1 MFALPLQSER
11 ASLIEGMS
19 AVMVVGAG
27 RIGASIAKLLHNSGE
42 YKVTVA
48 DHEVAAL
55 ERLAGVLPVRVL
67 KLEAERETSHLATEL
82 RALAPGSRAAVLSAC
97 SFDVNRF
104 IARAALEAGVS
115 YFDLTED
122 VETTRFI
129 REIAIQA
136 SNGQIFM
143 PQCGLAPGFI
153 GILAA
158 SMVHRFDRLDALR
171 MRVGALPE
179 YPHNHLMYHLTW
191 STDGVINEYC
201 KPCDVIHRGHRQEV
215 LALDGLERFAID
227 GVEYEAFNTSGGLG
241 TLCETLAGQVNE
253 LNYKTVR
260 YPGHHYL
267 MDFLING
274 LRMGDTLETQRQLGR
289 IFDRAIPMT
298 RQDVVLML
306 CAASGWRDGIY
317 SEETNARKIYHQQVG
332 NEHWSAIQLTTSAA
346 ACVAVDLFFS
356 EELAVKRG
364 FVRQED
370 VPLDVF
376 LANRFGK
383 YYAFDAEHA
392 GLVVS

>member
-1 MFALPLQSER
+1 MF
-11 ASLIEGMS
+11 

-27 RIGASIAKLLHNSGE
+27 RIGASIAKLLHNSGDYE
-42 YKVTVA
+42 ITVA
-48 DHEVAAL
+48 DHETGAL
-55 ERLAGVLPVRVL
+55 ERVAAAAPVRVL
-67 KLEAERETSHLATEL
+67 KLEVERDIQHLTAEL
-82 RALAPGSRAAVLSAC
+82 RTLANGRRAAVLSAC

-104 IARAALEAGVS
+104 IALSALEAGTS

-122 VETTRFI
+122 VETTRRV
-129 REIAIQA
+129 RELA
-136 SNGQIFM
+136 SEAADGQIFM

-153 GILAA
+153 GILAT
-158 SMVHRFDRLDALR
+158 SMMKGFDRLDALR

-179 YPHNHLMYHLTW
+179 YPHNQLMYHLTW

-201 KPCDVIHRGHRQEV
+201 KPCEVIHRGHRQEV

-241 TLCETLAGQVNE
+241 TLCETLEGKVNE

-306 CAASGWRDGIY
+306 CAASGWRQGFY
-317 SEETNARKIYHQQVG
+317 TEETNARKIYHQQVG
-332 NEHWSAIQLTTSAA
+332 SEHWSAIQLTTAAA
-346 ACVAVDLFFS
+346 ACVVVDLFR
-356 EELAVKRG
+356 ENKLKVQRG

-370 VPLDVF
+370 VELEVF
-376 LANRFGK
+376 LANRFGR

-392 GLVVS
+392 GLVIS

>member
-1 MFALPLQSER
+1 MF
-11 ASLIEGMS
+11 

-27 RIGASIAKLLHNSGE
+27 RIGASIAKLLHNSGDYE
-42 YKVTVA
+42 ITVA
-48 DHEVAAL
+48 DQDTAAL
-55 ERLAGVLPVRVL
+55 ERVAAAVPVRVL
-67 KLEAERETSHLATEL
+67 QLEVERDIQLLTTEL
-82 RALAPGSRAAVLSAC
+82 RVLANGGRAAVVSAC

-104 IARAALEAGVS
+104 IALSALEAGVS

-122 VETTRFI
+122 VETTRRV
-129 REIAIQA
+129 RELA
-136 SNGQIFM
+136 SGAAEGQIFM

-153 GILAA
+153 GILAM
-158 SMVHRFDRLDALR
+158 SMMNKFDRLDALR

-201 KPCDVIHRGHRQEV
+201 KPCEVIHRGHRQDV

-241 TLCETLAGQVNE
+241 TLCETLEGKVTE

-306 CAASGWRDGIY
+306 CAASGWRQGLY
-317 SEETNARKIYHQQVG
+317 TGETNARKIYHQQVG
-332 NEHWSAIQLTTSAA
+332 SEHWSAIQLTTAAA
-346 ACVAVDLFFS
+346 ACAVVDLFRDKT
-356 EELAVKRG
+356 LPVTRG

-370 VPLDVF
+370 VELDAF

-392 GLVVS
+392 SLVIE

>member
-1 MFALPLQSER
+1 MF
-11 ASLIEGMS
+11 G
-19 AVMVVGAG
+19 VMVVGAG
-27 RIGASIAKLLHNSGE
+27 RIGASIAKLLHNSGD
-42 YKVTVA
+42 YDITVA
-48 DHEVAAL
+48 DHDSGAL
-55 ERLAGVLPVRVL
+55 ERIVDSVPVRVL
-67 KLEAERETSHLATEL
+67 KLEVEREIERLTTEL
-82 RALAPGSRAAVLSAC
+82 RGLTRERRGAVVSAC
-97 SFDVNRF
+97 SFDVNPA

-122 VETTRFI
+122 VETTRSI
-129 REIAIQA
+129 RAMSDDAAED
-136 SNGQIFM
+136 QIFM

-153 GILAA
+153 GILGA
-158 SMVHRFDRLDALR
+158 SMTNRFDRLDALR
-171 MRVGALPE
+171 LRVGALPE

-201 KPCDVIHRGHRQEV
+201 KPCEVIHRGHRHEV

-241 TLCETLAGQVNE
+241 TLCETLEGKVNE

-306 CAASGWRDGIY
+306 CAASGWRQGLY
-317 SEETNARKIYHQQVG
+317 SEETNARKIYHQNVG
-332 NEHWSAIQLTTSAA
+332 TEHWSAIQLTTAAA
-346 ACVAVDLFFS
+346 ACVAVDLYR
-356 EELAVKRG
+356 ERKLTIKQG

-370 VPLDVF
+370 VELEVF

-383 YYAFDAEHA
+383 YYAFDATHP

>member
-1 MFALPLQSER
+1 
-11 ASLIEGMS
+11 
-19 AVMVVGAG
+19 MVVGAG
-27 RIGASIAKLLHNSGE
+27 RIGASIAKLLHEAGDYE
-42 YKVTVA
+42 LTVA
-48 DHEVAAL
+48 DHDPNAL
-55 ERLAGVLPVRVL
+55 ERVAAAIPVRLL
-67 KLEAERETSHLATEL
+67 KLEVEPDIQHLTAELQSMARG
-82 RALAPGSRAAVLSAC
+82 RRAAVLSAC

-104 IARAALEAGVS
+104 IAHAALNAGIS

-122 VETTRFI
+122 VETTRLV
-129 REIAIQA
+129 RELADRA
-136 SNGQIFM
+136 AEGQIFM

-158 SMVHRFDRLDALR
+158 SMMNRFDRLDALR

-201 KPCDVIHRGHRQEV
+201 KPCDVIHRGRKQEV

-241 TLCETLAGQVNE
+241 TLCETLEGRVNE

-298 RQDVVLML
+298 QQDVVLIL
-306 CAASGWRDGIY
+306 CAASGWRQGLY
-317 SEETNARKIYHQQVG
+317 TEETNARKIYHQQVG
-332 NEHWSAIQLTTSAA
+332 TEHWSAIQLTTSAA
-346 ACVAVDLFFS
+346 ACVAVDLFR
-356 EELAVKRG
+356 EDMLPAKRG
-364 FVRQED
+364 FSRQED
-370 VPLDVF
+370 IRLDVF
-376 LANRFGK
+376 LENRFGK
-383 YYAFDAEHA
+383 YY
-392 GLVVS
+392 VTP

>member
-1 MFALPLQSER
+1 MF
-11 ASLIEGMS
+11 

-27 RIGASIAKLLHNSGE
+27 RIGASIAKLLHNSGDYE
-42 YKVTVA
+42 ITVA
-48 DHEVAAL
+48 DHDTAAL
-55 ERLAGVLPVRVL
+55 ERVAAAVPVRLL
-67 KLEAERETSHLATEL
+67 KLEVAQDVRNLTAEL
-82 RALAPGSRAAVLSAC
+82 RSLAGGRRAAVLSAC
-97 SFDVNRF
+97 SFDVNPF
-104 IARAALEAGVS
+104 IALSALEAGVS

-122 VETTRFI
+122 VETTRLV
-129 REIAIQA
+129 RELAA
-136 SNGQIFM
+136 SAADGQVFM

-158 SMVHRFDRLDALR
+158 SMMNKFDRLDALR

-191 STDGVINEYC
+191 STDGMINEYC
-201 KPCDVIHRGHRQEV
+201 KPCEVIHRGRRQEV

-227 GVEYEAFNTSGGLG
+227 GTEYEAFNTSGGLG
-241 TLCETLAGQVNE
+241 TLCETLEGKVNE

-267 MDFLING
+267 MDFLVNG
-274 LRMGDTLETQRQLGR
+274 LRMGDTLETQRELGR

-298 RQDVVLML
+298 RQDVVLVL
-306 CAASGWRDGIY
+306 CAAAGLRQGLY

-332 NEHWSAIQLTTSAA
+332 SEHWSAIQLTTAAA
-346 ACVAVDLFFS
+346 ACVAVDLFRDGK
-356 EELAVKRG
+356 LAVKRG
-364 FVRQED
+364 FVRQEE
-370 VPLDVF
+370 VELEVF

-392 GLVVS
+392 SLVIS

>member
-1 MFALPLQSER
+1 ML
-11 ASLIEGMS
+11 
-19 AVMVVGAG
+19 AVMIVGAG
-27 RIGASIAKLLHNSGE
+27 RIGASIAKLLHNSGDYE
-42 YKVTVA
+42 ITVA
-48 DHEVAAL
+48 DHETGAL
-55 ERLAGVLPVRVL
+55 ERVAAVVPVRIL
-67 KLEAERETSHLATEL
+67 KLEAERDIKYLTTEL
-82 RALAPGSRAAVLSAC
+82 RTLADGRRAALLSAC
-97 SFDVNRF
+97 SFDVNWF
-104 IARAALEAGVS
+104 LALSALEAGVS

-122 VETTRFI
+122 VETTRRV
-129 REIAIQA
+129 RELATQA
-136 SNGQIFM
+136 VDGQVFM

-153 GILAA
+153 GILGA
-158 SMVHRFDRLDALR
+158 SMMNRFDRLDALR

-191 STDGVINEYC
+191 STDGMINEYC
-201 KPCDVIHRGHRQEV
+201 KPCEVIHRGHRQEV

-241 TLCETLAGQVNE
+241 TLCETLDGKVNE
-253 LNYKTVR
+253 LSYKTVR

-274 LRMGDTLETQRQLGR
+274 LRMGDTLETQRELGR

-298 RQDVVLML
+298 RQDVVLIL
-306 CAASGWRDGIY
+306 CAASGWRQGLY

-332 NEHWSAIQLTTSAA
+332 SEHWSAIQLTTAAA
-346 ACVAVDLFFS
+346 ACVVVDLFR
-356 EELAVKRG
+356 EKKLPVKRG

-370 VPLDVF
+370 VELDVF

>member
-1 MFALPLQSER
+1 MF
-11 ASLIEGMS
+11 

-27 RIGASIAKLLHNSGE
+27 RIGASIAKLLHNNGDYE
-42 YKVTVA
+42 IVVA
-48 DHEVAAL
+48 DHDAAAL
-55 ERLAGVLPVRVL
+55 ERLAAVAPVRLL
-67 KLEAERETSHLATEL
+67 KLEVDRDIKQLTTEL
-82 RALAPGSRAAVLSAC
+82 RSLAKGRRAAVLSAC
-97 SFDVNRF
+97 SFDVNRL
-104 IARAALEAGVS
+104 IALSALEAGVS

-122 VETTRFI
+122 VETTRHV
-129 REIAIQA
+129 RELA
-136 SNGQIFM
+136 SDAADGQIFM

-158 SMVHRFDRLDALR
+158 SMMNRFDRLDALR

-191 STDGVINEYC
+191 STDGMINEYC
-201 KPCDVIHRGHRQEV
+201 KPCEVIHRSHRQEV

-241 TLCETLAGQVNE
+241 TLCETLEGKVNE

-274 LRMGDTLETQRQLGR
+274 LRMGDSLETQRQLGR

-298 RQDVVLML
+298 RQDVVLIL
-306 CAASGWRDGIY
+306 CAASGWRQGLY

-332 NEHWSAIQLTTSAA
+332 GEHWSAIQLTTSAA
-346 ACVAVDLFFS
+346 ACVVVDLFHNDA
-356 EELAVKRG
+356 LPVKRG

-370 VPLDVF
+370 VGLEVF

-383 YYAFDAEHA
+383 HYAYDAEHTK
-392 GLVVS
+392 LVTA

>member
-1 MFALPLQSER
+1 MF
-11 ASLIEGMS
+11 

-42 YKVTVA
+42 YEITVA
-48 DHEVAAL
+48 DHDTGAL
-55 ERLAGVLPVRVL
+55 ERMATAAPVRI
-67 KLEAERETSHLATEL
+67 LELNVERDIERLTAEL
-82 RALAPGSRAAVLSAC
+82 RALAAGRRAAVLSAC
-97 SFDVNRF
+97 SFDVNSF
-104 IARAALEAGVS
+104 IASAALDAGVS

-122 VETTRFI
+122 VETTRRV
-129 REIAIQA
+129 RELAA
-136 SNGQIFM
+136 RAAEGQIFM

-153 GILAA
+153 GILAM
-158 SMVHRFDRLDALR
+158 SMMNRFDRLDALR

-201 KPCDVIHRGHRQEV
+201 KPCEVIHRGHRQEV

-241 TLCETLAGQVNE
+241 TLCETLEGKVNE

-260 YPGHHYL
+260 YTGHHYL

-274 LRMGDTLETQRQLGR
+274 LRMGDNLETQRQLGR

-298 RQDVVLML
+298 SQDVVLML
-306 CAASGWRDGIY
+306 CAASGWRQGIY
-317 SEETNARKIYHQQVG
+317 TGETNARKIYHQQVG
-332 NEHWSAIQLTTSAA
+332 GEHWSAIQLTTAAA
-346 ACVAVDLFFS
+346 ACVAVDLFRD
-356 EELAVKRG
+356 ERLPVKRG
-364 FVRQED
+364 FARQED
-370 VPLDVF
+370 VALETF

-383 YYAFDAEHA
+383 YYAVDTEHA

>member
-1 MFALPLQSER
+1 ML
-11 ASLIEGMS
+11 

-27 RIGASIAKLLHNSGE
+27 RIGASISKLLHHSGD
-42 YKVTVA
+42 YDITVA
-48 DHEVAAL
+48 DHDTGAL
-55 ERLAGVLPVRVL
+55 ERVAAAAPVHIL
-67 KLEAERETSHLATEL
+67 KLEVERDIPQLTAEL
-82 RALAPGSRAAVLSAC
+82 RLLSHTRRAAVLSAC
-97 SFDVNRF
+97 SFDVNRL
-104 IARAALEAGVS
+104 IALAALESGVS

-122 VETTRFI
+122 VETTRCV
-129 REIAIQA
+129 RELASQA
-136 SNGQIFM
+136 VEGQIFM

-153 GILAA
+153 GILGA
-158 SMVHRFDRLDALR
+158 SMMSRFDRLDSLR

-179 YPHNHLMYHLTW
+179 YPHNQLMYHLTW

-201 KPCDVIHRGHRQEV
+201 KPCEVIHRGRRQEV

-241 TLCETLAGQVNE
+241 TLCETLEAKVNE

-298 RQDVVLML
+298 TQDVVLAL
-306 CAASGWRDGIY
+306 CAASGWRQGLY
-317 SEETNARKIYHQQVG
+317 TGETNSRKIYHQQVG
-332 NEHWSAIQLTTSAA
+332 GEHWSAIQVTTAAA
-346 ACVAVDLFFS
+346 ACVVVDLLR
-356 EELAVKRG
+356 EEKLKVKRG

-370 VPLDVF
+370 VELEMF

-383 YYAFDAEHA
+383 YYTFDAGHA
-392 GLVVS
+392 SQVIW

>member
-1 MFALPLQSER
+1 
-11 ASLIEGMS
+11 
-19 AVMVVGAG
+19 MVVGAG
-27 RIGASIAKLLHNSGE
+27 RIGASIAKLLHHSGDYE
-42 YKVTVA
+42 ITVA
-48 DHEVAAL
+48 DHDAGAL
-55 ERLAGVLPVRVL
+55 ERLAAALPVRL
-67 KLEAERETSHLATEL
+67 LQLEVDHDIQQLTTEL
-82 RALAPGSRAAVLSAC
+82 RFLARERPAAVLSAC
-97 SFDVNRF
+97 SFDVNRL
-104 IARAALEAGVS
+104 IALSALEAGVS

-122 VETTRFI
+122 VETTRRI
-129 REIAIQA
+129 RELA
-136 SNGQIFM
+136 SDAVEGQIFM

-158 SMVHRFDRLDALR
+158 SMVSRFDRLDSLR

-191 STDGVINEYC
+191 STDGMINEYC
-201 KPCDVIHRGHRQEV
+201 KPCEVIHRGHRQEV

-241 TLCETLAGQVNE
+241 TLCETLEGKVNE
-253 LNYKTVR
+253 LSYKTVR

-274 LRMGDTLETQRQLGR
+274 LRMGDSLETQRQLGR

-298 RQDVVLML
+298 RQDVVLIL
-306 CAASGWRDGIY
+306 CAAAGWRQGLY

-332 NEHWSAIQLTTSAA
+332 GELFGNEHWSAIQLTTASA
-346 ACVAVDLFFS
+346 ACVAVDLFRDGKLS
-356 EELAVKRG
+356 VKRG

-370 VPLDVF
+370 VELEVF

-383 YYAFDAEHA
+383 YYAYDSSHP
-392 GLVVS
+392 GPVVS

>member
-1 MFALPLQSER
+1 MFP
-11 ASLIEGMS
+11 
-19 AVMVVGAG
+19 VMLVGAG
-27 RIGASIAKLLHNSGE
+27 RVGASIARLLHDTGE
-42 YKVTVA
+42 YEIAVA
-48 DHEVAAL
+48 DHDAAAL
-55 ERLAGVLPVRVL
+55 ERVKAALPVRLL
-67 KLEAERETSHLATEL
+67 KLNIDQDIHGLTAEL
-82 RALAPGSRAAVLSAC
+82 RSMANGRRAAVVSAC

-104 IARAALEAGVS
+104 IALSALEAGVS

-122 VETTRFI
+122 VETTRRV
-129 REIAIQA
+129 RELAA
-136 SNGQIFM
+136 RAAEGQIFM

-158 SMVHRFDRLDALR
+158 SMVNRFDRLDALR

-179 YPHNHLMYHLTW
+179 FPHNHLMYHLTW
-191 STDGVINEYC
+191 LTDGMINEYC
-201 KPCDVIHRGHRQEV
+201 KPCEVIHRGHRQEV

-241 TLCETLAGQVNE
+241 TLCETLEGKVNE

-298 RQDVVLML
+298 RQDVVLIL
-306 CAASGWRDGIY
+306 CAASGWRQGLY
-317 SEETNARKIYHQQVG
+317 SEETNARKIYHQDVG
-332 NEHWSAIQLTTSAA
+332 NEHWSAIQLTTAAA
-346 ACVAVDLFFS
+346 ACVAVDLFR
-356 EELAVKRG
+356 EEMLTVKRG
-364 FVRQED
+364 FLRQED
-370 VPLDVF
+370 VPLEVF

-383 YYAFDAEHA
+383 YYAYDAEHA
-392 GLVVS
+392 SLVIT